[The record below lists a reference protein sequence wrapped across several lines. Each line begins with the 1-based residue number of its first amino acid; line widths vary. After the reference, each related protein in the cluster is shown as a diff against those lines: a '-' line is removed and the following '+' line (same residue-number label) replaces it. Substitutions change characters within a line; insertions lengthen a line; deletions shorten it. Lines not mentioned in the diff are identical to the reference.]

1 MRPTKGLPMLLSTLT
16 RCGLFAFMLIFAS
29 QPCFAA
35 PPESEHLEK
44 PLADTAWEQSAI
56 QYRLAS
62 SINGMNKAADPT
74 WNPLVVHSLGLSP
87 HWLLVDGVLL
97 GANFEMAQE
106 LTQSDWN
113 NDGWYWSDLTLTA
126 GFENLVVVESLKAAF
141 DINLALRLPTSK
153 RSQAETLMV
162 EPSLTIAMKREF
174 KVLKGIGLLLESGIS
189 KPFHNY
195 STGGLESSPIASCP
209 TAICQSLSQL
219 PTRNVALS
227 TRQMAAVQFGLGYNI
242 ELAIFV
248 GASQSKLYSL
258 QDDARISYGVNEPPS
273 WRVEL
278 SSGVTVAHPLT
289 NGLSM
294 RYGVSSSH
302 PLLKPDAA
310 TRYTPLFNRHAIGFV
325 ELNVVPAKLF

>member
-1 MRPTKGLPMLLSTLT
+1 MS
-16 RCGLFAFMLIFAS
+16 FAPI
-29 QPCFAA
+29 PCLAA
-35 PPESEHLEK
+35 TPESGQLEK
-44 PLADTAWEQSAI
+44 PLKDEPWKQSAI

-74 WNPLVVHSLGLSP
+74 WNPLVVHSLALSP
-87 HWLLVDGVLL
+87 HWLVKEGILL

-113 NDGWYWSDLTLTA
+113 NDGWYWSDLTIDV
-126 GFENLVVVESLKAAF
+126 GFENLVVLESIKIGF
-141 DINLALRLPTSK
+141 DVDLALRLPTSK

-174 KVLKGIGLLLESGIS
+174 KALKGIGVLLESGIS

-195 STGGLESSPIASCP
+195 STGALESSPIAACS

-227 TRQMAAVQFGLGYNI
+227 TRQMAAIQIGVGYNI
-242 ELAIFV
+242 QLAIFV
-248 GASQSKLYSL
+248 GASQSKLYPL
-258 QDDARISYGVNEPPS
+258 QDDARISYAVNHPPS

-289 NGLSM
+289 DGLSI

-325 ELNVVPAKLF
+325 ELNVVPAKIF